1 LKRLRFLLL
10 CVMILVF
17 SLSCKTITGT
27 SDNGGDSV
35 LPQPTKITLP
45 IPKPGGLI
53 TKVTL
58 AHGAEPETY
67 APIDPATEFLPS
79 DTIHAVV
86 TVKKAPE
93 DTVFSAKWMTTSV
106 SLAGKDNEMIDS
118 TEIKT
123 GGTGNLDFSLS
134 PDGKFPTGMFRVEIY
149 VNGNLDQLKTFK
161 IVAE

>member
-1 LKRLRFLLL
+1 MVLG
-10 CVMILVF
+10 IL
-17 SLSCKTITGT
+17 LSCKTITGT
-27 SDNGGDSV
+27 SDSDNETTVS
-35 LPQPTKITLP
+35 QPTKTTLP
-45 IPKPGGLI
+45 VPKPGGLI

-67 APIDPATEFLPS
+67 DPVDPATEFLPT

-106 SLAGKDNEMIDS
+106 SLAGRDNKLIDS
-118 TEIKT
+118 TETQT

-134 PDGKFPTGMFRVEIY
+134 PDGKFPTGMYRVEIY

-161 IVAE
+161 VVTEK